1 MPYINSNAINV
12 FPCANRGTAY
22 NLQSRLTSE
31 YNLTNIINQLIDVD
45 SFVITTQINSDQK
58 ALSFNIHGY
67 YFNVT
72 DYTSITNLDTSWT
85 DVYAQIT
92 IAHNELEGGL
102 VFDELTV
109 NGTEDVAT
117 DLDVD
122 TNFTGV
128 AFTGTKPSEEQD
140 HYSLHILHRDSTSS
154 DWYIPPEST
163 VKFVTN
169 STRRSI
175 KIDDGEL

>member
-1 MPYINSNAINV
+1 MPYINSNSINV

-31 YNLTNIINQLIDVD
+31 YNLTNIINQLIDTD
-45 SFVITTQINSDQK
+45 SFVITNVLTTDGPL
-58 ALSFNIHGY
+58 AFNIHGY
-67 YFNVT
+67 YFNVSNYQ
-72 DYTSITNLDTSWT
+72 DITNLDSSWT

-102 VFDELTV
+102 VFHELTV
-109 NGTEDVAT
+109 NGTEDVST
-117 DLDVD
+117 NLDGD
-122 TNFTGV
+122 TTFDGV
-128 AFTGTKPSEEQD
+128 EFTGTKPTEAQD
-140 HYSLHILHRDSTSS
+140 HYYLHILHRNSTSS

-163 VKFVTN
+163 VKFLTN
-169 STRRSI
+169 SKRRSI

>member
-1 MPYINSNAINV
+1 MPYIKSNAINV

-31 YNLTNIINQLIDVD
+31 YNLTNIINQLIDTD
-45 SFVITTQINSDQK
+45 SFVISNNLSNGI
-58 ALSFNIHGY
+58 SFNIHGY
-67 YFNVT
+67 YFNVS
-72 DYTSITNLDTSWT
+72 DYKEITNLDSSWT
-85 DVYAQIT
+85 DVYAEIT
-92 IAHNELEGGL
+92 IASNTIDGLTFNEL
-102 VFDELTV
+102 TI

-117 DLDVD
+117 DLDAD
-122 TNFTGV
+122 TNFTGI
-128 AFTGTKPSEEQD
+128 AFTDTKPAEAQD

>member
-12 FPCANRGTAY
+12 FPCANRGKAY

-67 YFNVT
+67 YFNVA
-72 DYTSITNLDTSWT
+72 DYTSITNLDASWT

-92 IAHNELEGGL
+92 IASNKVDGL
-102 VFDELTV
+102 VFNELTIV
-109 NGTEDVAT
+109 GTEDVDT
-117 DLDVD
+117 D
-122 TNFTGV
+122 FTGV
-128 AFTGTKPSEEQD
+128 DFTGTKPAEAQD

-154 DWYIPPEST
+154 AWYIPPEST

>member
-1 MPYINSNAINV
+1 MPYINSNSINV

-31 YNLTNIINQLIDVD
+31 YNLTNIINQLIDTD
-45 SFVITTQINSDQK
+45 SFVISNNLSNG
-58 ALSFNIHGY
+58 LSFNIHGY
-67 YFNVT
+67 YFNVSNYQ
-72 DYTSITNLDTSWT
+72 DITNLDSSWT

-92 IAHNELEGGL
+92 IAHNELESGL

-109 NGTEDVAT
+109 NGTEDVST
-117 DLDVD
+117 NLDAD
-122 TNFTGV
+122 TTFTGV
-128 AFTGTKPSEEQD
+128 AFTSTKPAEAQN
-140 HYSLHILHRDSTSS
+140 HYFLHILHRDSTSS

-169 STRRSI
+169 STRCSI

>member
-1 MPYINSNAINV
+1 MPYIKSNAINV

-31 YNLTNIINQLIDVD
+31 YNLTNIINQLIDTD
-45 SFVITTQINSDQK
+45 SFVISNNLSNGI
-58 ALSFNIHGY
+58 SFNIHGY
-67 YFNVT
+67 YFNVI

-85 DVYAQIT
+85 DVYAEIT
-92 IAHNELEGGL
+92 IASNTVDGL
-102 VFDELTV
+102 VFNELTTV
-109 NGTEDVAT
+109 ETEDVAT
-117 DLDVD
+117 DLDAD
-122 TNFTGV
+122 TNFTGI
-128 AFTGTKPSEEQD
+128 AFTGTKPAEAQY
-140 HYSLHILHRDSTSS
+140 HYSLHILHRDSMSS

-169 STRRSI
+169 STKRSI